1 MEPEPVNAAFRMAV
15 NKASPVDNFH
25 AGGIAAAVDIDTGTL
40 ARASSLGRDSDFS
53 WHETHPVIGG
63 RILGQR
69 LPDWEK
75 AKNLVIAAHRLIAP
89 RIVVGWDV
97 GLLADGPCLIEG
109 NCGPDLDIHQRAEL
123 RPIGN
128 ARLGELLAFHMERV
142 LKL

>member
-1 MEPEPVNAAFRMAV
+1 
-15 NKASPVDNFH
+15 
-25 AGGIAAAVDIDTGTL
+25 
-40 ARASSLGRDSDFS
+40 
-53 WHETHPVIGG
+53 
-63 RILGQR
+63 
-69 LPDWEK
+69 
-75 AKNLVIAAHRLIAP
+75 LIAP